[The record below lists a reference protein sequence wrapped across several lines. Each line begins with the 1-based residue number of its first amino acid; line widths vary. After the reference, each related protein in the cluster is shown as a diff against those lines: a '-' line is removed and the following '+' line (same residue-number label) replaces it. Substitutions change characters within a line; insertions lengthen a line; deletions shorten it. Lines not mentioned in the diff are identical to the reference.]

1 MLILPIK
8 KKYFD
13 MIISGIK
20 KEEYRE
26 IKPYYISRFNAADY
40 ICEDDTPNKQHRIV
54 WQSTQMD
61 IILRNG
67 YSSKSPFI
75 KCNVHIYKGYGKEE
89 WGAEP
94 NKKYFVLSI
103 KKILEIGNLTT
114 NVELKEGV

>member
-1 MLILPIK
+1 MIALPSKI
-8 KKYFD
+8 YP
-13 MIISGIK
+13 
-20 KEEYRE
+20 EYRE
-26 IKPYYISRFNAADY
+26 IKPYYISRFNATDY
-40 ICEDDTPNKQHRIV
+40 ICEDDAPNKPHRIV

-67 YSSKSPFI
+67 YSSKAPFV

-103 KKILEIGNLTT
+103 KEILEIGNVTT
-114 NVELKEGV
+114 NEEKIS

>member
-8 KKYFD
+8 RKYFD

-26 IKPYYISRFNAADY
+26 IKPYYISRFKATDY
-40 ICEDDTPNKQHRIV
+40 VYEDDSPNKPHRIV

-67 YSSKSPFI
+67 YSAKSPFV
-75 KCNVHIYKGYGKEE
+75 KCRVHIYKGYGKTE
-89 WGAEP
+89 WGAKL
-94 NKKYFVLSI
+94 NKEYFVLNI
-103 KKILEIGNLTT
+103 MKILEIGNVTT
-114 NVELKEGV
+114 NIEKH